1 MVLSKRERYI
11 VTVTLVSVAILVFDR
26 LVLTPVQQRK
36 TAMEDES
43 QRVLGGLER
52 ARALFARKRQLSP
65 KWRQML
71 DAGLK
76 SDPAEAESQVL
87 HAVRNWSQEA
97 GLSLS
102 SLRPERLAQKGEL
115 REITFQASG
124 TGPMSAVA
132 GFLWRLESSS
142 LPVRATEL
150 QLGTR
155 KEGTDDLTVQLRLS
169 AVCQSPSPQTA
180 PGVTA
185 VPAPTEEGKD
195 HD

>member
-11 VTVTLVSVAILVFDR
+11 VAVTLIAVAGLGFDR
-26 LVLTPVQQRK
+26 LVLTPIQERK
-36 TAMEDES
+36 VAMERER

-52 ARALFARKRQLSP
+52 ARALFARKKQLGP
-65 KWRQML
+65 KWQQVVE
-71 DAGLK
+71 AGLK

-87 HAVRNWSQEA
+87 HAVRNWSQES

-102 SLRPERLAQKGEL
+102 SLRPEHTAQKGEL

-132 GFLWRLESSS
+132 GFLWRLETSP
-142 LPVRATEL
+142 LPIRVNDL

-155 KEGTDDLTVQLRLS
+155 KEGTDDLNLQLRVSTL
-169 AVCQSPSPQTA
+169 CHSPAPRSA
-180 PGVTA
+180 PGTLATA
-185 VPAPTEEGKD
+185 APAEVKNND
-195 HD
+195 